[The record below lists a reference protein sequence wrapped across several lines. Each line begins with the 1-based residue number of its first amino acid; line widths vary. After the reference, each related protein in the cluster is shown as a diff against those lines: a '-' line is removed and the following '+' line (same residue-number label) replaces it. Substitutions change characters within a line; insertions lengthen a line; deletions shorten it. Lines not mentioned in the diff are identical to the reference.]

1 MWRRVWASIFWLTP
15 FTNSLKCVNR
25 NSPFPVNTSRISLVH
40 LSATPPLGMSLGER
54 HFAAYGSDTGRGV
67 RCPDAN

>member
-1 MWRRVWASIFWLTP
+1 
-15 FTNSLKCVNR
+15 
-25 NSPFPVNTSRISLVH
+25 